1 MAPCSLFPGP
11 HSHSFASPKTV
22 RKSDKCVLFL
32 KTHRSGVEPQSPT
45 YMVMLVRETTPCL
58 SRVFTTPAQTCYVFA
73 ATNIKP
79 STGNSRHQRDR
90 SGGGARWEK
99 RCHEAWAIFLKSP
112 PLFSLQ
118 FCSTEER
125 FRDFVSDIQSN
136 ARRYISIFSEAAD
149 DLMPESTFSVA
160 EEDSFDVLMRQARHS
175 LFQT

>member
-1 MAPCSLFPGP
+1 MFSQQQI
-11 HSHSFASPKTV
+11 SN
-22 RKSDKCVLFL
+22 R
-32 KTHRSGVEPQSPT
+32 Q
-45 YMVMLVRETTPCL
+45 RETLDISVTDL
-58 SRVFTTPAQTCYVFA
+58 EEV
-73 ATNIKP
+73 
-79 STGNSRHQRDR
+79 
-90 SGGGARWEK
+90 RWKK